1 MILYGKINKNGLLA
15 VKPVTEK
22 TEIRS
27 KGVGKDKN
35 GKEIVEEYTHL
46 VTIDEQIEE
55 LTTEGWKPADE
66 IDPEQMQSC
75 GENEKIIAIP
85 VDTGDRITY
94 TYEKV
99 VDTEGIQRKIE
110 KLKKEVAET
119 DYQVRKCYEY
129 SLVGKP
135 LPYDI
140 QTVHEEA
147 EAIRTEISN
156 LQNLLQN
163 NL

>member
-1 MILYGKINKNGLLA
+1 MIYGKINETGLLA
-15 VKPVTEK
+15 VKPIRKK

-99 VDTEGIQRKIE
+99 VDREGIQRKIE

-119 DYQVRKCYEY
+119 DYQVRKCYEC
-129 SLVGKP
+129 SLVGKA

-140 QTVHEEA
+140 QAIHQEA
-147 EAIRTEISN
+147 EEIRKEIN
-156 LQNLLQN
+156 RLEGIIK
-163 NL
+163 